1 MEERYRLIYL
11 KVENGVVPGYD
22 SRVNES
28 RNQSQRAD
36 PSILIYHNNVKLF
49 ISIEKPLLSHR
60 WNSRGLKIT
69 VVYWQQASDCAQQSP
84 IGQHALAA
92 KADAPNKI
100 TMVIR
105 LTTGKEKRDF
115 MINTPD

>member
-1 MEERYRLIYL
+1 M
-11 KVENGVVPGYD
+11 
-22 SRVNES
+22 NEPQ
-28 RNQSQRAD
+28 NPSQRAS

-49 ISIEKPLLSHR
+49 IKSPCHPMIGVAGADLVSA
-60 WNSRGLKIT
+60 
-69 VVYWQQASDCAQQSP
+69 VYWQQASGCAQQSP

-100 TMVIR
+100 TMVIK

-115 MINTPD
+115 MSDTPDS

>member
-1 MEERYRLIYL
+1 
-11 KVENGVVPGYD
+11 
-22 SRVNES
+22 
-28 RNQSQRAD
+28 
-36 PSILIYHNNVKLF
+36 
-49 ISIEKPLLSHR
+49 
-60 WNSRGLKIT
+60 LKIT